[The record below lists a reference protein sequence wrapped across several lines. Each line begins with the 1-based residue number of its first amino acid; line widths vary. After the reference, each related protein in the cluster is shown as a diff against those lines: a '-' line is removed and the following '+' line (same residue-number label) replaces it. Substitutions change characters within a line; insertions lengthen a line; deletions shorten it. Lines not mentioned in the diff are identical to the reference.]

1 MSNTLKPFEPL
12 PISEALHA
20 FIKDMM
26 DRKRSNVETIE
37 SLSQANT
44 AIMIHVLEQIHE
56 AFPETKGQ
64 NMVCNRREDGTYM
77 VSVMYDKKEIP
88 SSNDRVRLLLAGL
101 ENEGVTL
108 SQIRGMLES
117 K

>member
-12 PISEALHA
+12 PISEALHS

-37 SLSQANT
+37 DLSKANT
-44 AIMIHVLEQIHE
+44 AIMNHVLEQIRE

-64 NMVCNRREDGTYM
+64 DMVCNRREDGTYM

-101 ENEGVTL
+101 ESEGVTL
-108 SQIRGMLES
+108 SQIRGML
-117 K
+117 